1 LSQTTGRRVLITAPV
16 HLRALAETVQLMPAL
31 YRVASATAP
40 LALELAQRCE
50 SMWGT
55 CLFEVYGCTETGMV
69 ATRRTV
75 EGPMWTAMR
84 DVKIEQRNGEF
95 HAHGGHVQ
103 PGRLADRLRLIS
115 DSAFELEGR
124 IEDVVNIGGK
134 RASLEGL
141 NRLLLSIDGVIDG
154 VIFEPP
160 ATPDVTREQR
170 LMALVVAPAITHA
183 ELLAAL
189 RVHIDAAFL
198 PRPLLR
204 VDALPRNA
212 QGKLP
217 RAELLGLAEK
227 ALHTSTERQ
236 PKASGGVARTSD
248 ARFD

>member
-1 LSQTTGRRVLITAPV
+1 
-16 HLRALAETVQLMPAL
+16 
-31 YRVASATAP
+31 
-40 LALELAQRCE
+40 
-50 SMWGT
+50 
-55 CLFEVYGCTETGMV
+55 LFEVYGCTETGMV

-75 EGPMWTAMR
+75 DGAVWTAMR
-84 DVKIEQRNGEF
+84 DVKIEQRDGEF
-95 HAHGGHVQ
+95 QARGGHVQ
-103 PGRLADRLRLIS
+103 PGWLADRLRLIS

-124 IEDVVNIGGK
+124 IDDVVNIGGK

-154 VIFEPP
+154 AIFEAP
-160 ATPDVTREQR
+160 ATPGVARERR
-170 LMALVVAPAITHA
+170 LMALVVAPALSRA

-217 RAELLGLAEK
+217 RAELLALAEK
-227 ALHTSTERQ
+227 ALHARTGRQ
-236 PKASGGVARTSD
+236 PKAGGVVARKSG
-248 ARFD
+248 ARID